1 MPSPVM
7 TEQVFQSGGTAPVLG
22 GHPGA
27 QTAPPQYQDYPG
39 YPTGIDEGRVMTFGG
54 TATAAGLMM
63 LVLLVGA
70 WFGWQQVTET
80 ATGQFTRA
88 GDPIVSA
95 SMAHQAWLYIALFGG
110 FGIAIFTTFKPL
122 LARFTSL
129 PYAIIEGFVLGA
141 ISHLYDS
148 QSKGIA
154 IQAVLATAGVFLA
167 MLVLYGLRI
176 LRATPRFTKGVIA
189 ATMGI
194 AVMYAVGWIASLFTS
209 SALSFFNSPSL
220 LGIGFSLVV
229 VVIASMN
236 LILDFD
242 MIEKGVNNR
251 APAAMEWYGA
261 FGLTVTIVWLYL
273 EMLRLL
279 SKLNQR

>member
-7 TEQVFQSGGTAPVLG
+7 TEQVFQSGGTAPALG

-27 QTAPPQYQDYPG
+27 QTAPPPYPNSPA
-39 YPTGIDEGRVMTFGG
+39 YPIGVDDGRVMTFGG

-63 LVLLVGA
+63 LVLLIGS
-70 WFGWQQVTET
+70 WFGWQQVTVT
-80 ATGQFTRA
+80 ATGQLNRA
-88 GDPIVSA
+88 GDEIMSA
-95 SMAHQAWLYIALFGG
+95 SMAHQAWLYIALFVG
-110 FGIAIFTTFKPL
+110 FGIAIVTTFKPL

-141 ISHLYDS
+141 VSHLYDS

-194 AVMYAVGWIASLFTS
+194 MVMYAVGWIVSLFSDS
-209 SALSFFNSPSL
+209 SLSFFNSPSL

>member
-7 TEQVFQSGGTAPVLG
+7 SDQVFQSGGAAPAMG
-22 GHPGA
+22 S
-27 QTAPPQYQDYPG
+27 QPPPTQYQG
-39 YPTGIDEGRVMTFGG
+39 YPDASGGVGRGVEQGRVMTFGG
-54 TATAAGLMM
+54 TATAALLMLAV
-63 LVLLVGA
+63 LVVGG
-70 WFGWQQVTET
+70 WFGWQQVTART
-80 ATGQFTRA
+80 LGFDRA
-88 GDPIVSA
+88 GKEVVSA
-95 SMAHQAWLYIALFGG
+95 TMAHPAYLFIALFSA
-110 FGIAIFTTFKPL
+110 FGIAIVTTFKPL
-122 LARFTSL
+122 IARFTSL
-129 PYAIIEGFVLGA
+129 PYALLEGFVLGM

-154 IQAVLATAGVFLA
+154 VQAILATAGVFLT

-194 AVMYAVGWIASLFTS
+194 MVMYLIGWIVSLFGS
-209 SALSFFNSPSL
+209 SASLSFFNSPSL
-220 LGIGFSLVV
+220 LGIGFSLLVV
-229 VVIASMN
+229 GVASLN

-242 MIEKGVNNR
+242 MIEKGVANR
-251 APAAMEWYGA
+251 APAAMDWYGA